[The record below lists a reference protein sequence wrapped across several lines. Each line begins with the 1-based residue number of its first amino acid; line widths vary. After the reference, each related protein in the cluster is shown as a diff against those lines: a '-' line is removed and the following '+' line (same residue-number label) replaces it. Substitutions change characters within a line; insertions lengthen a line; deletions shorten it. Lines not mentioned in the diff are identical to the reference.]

1 MGALKLWAPH
11 HILFCVHVYTFVN
24 ILQENEIKTLFKY
37 AQGTA
42 NVWDCHEVALT
53 KAERQLVE
61 RLESTRKE
69 HDGGN
74 QEKEAQLDQ
83 QLDRL
88 RQEATEPG
96 LAESLKVVGS
106 ILDKIKER

>member
-1 MGALKLWAPH
+1 M
-11 HILFCVHVYTFVN
+11 
-24 ILQENEIKTLFKY
+24 
-37 AQGTA
+37 
-42 NVWDCHEVALT
+42 ALT
-53 KAERQLVE
+53 KAERQLLE

-69 HDGGN
+69 HDSGN

-88 RQEATEPG
+88 RQEPTEPG

-106 ILDKIKER
+106 ILEKIKER